1 MFNFNIDLNVQFQH
15 KIWMF
20 NFKMFNFS
28 IFRMLHQFLTTR
40 ASSNFI
46 LLLFSSFR
54 AISMS
59 LISWSFSSLF
69 SIHICVQTRVKA
81 SLKVKLQT
89 LLDDSWSPGRQRCLC
104 WNCCTHHPVCPPPG
118 QLRCFYLCV
127 LKQLDGLSPESPH
140 STSRLKCG
148 EGILAK
154 LT

>member
-1 MFNFNIDLNVQFQH
+1 MFNFNIHLNVQFQH

-20 NFKMFNFS
+20 NFHNA
-28 IFRMLHQFLTTR
+28 RMLHQFLTTR

-81 SLKVKLQT
+81 FLKVKLQT
-89 LLDDSWSPGRQRCLC
+89 NLAIVVLQVDRGVSAGTAVPTIQSVHLQVSWDASTCVS
-104 WNCCTHHPVCPPPG
+104 WNNWMDFHQKALTAPVDWSVEKG
-118 QLRCFYLCV
+118 F
-127 LKQLDGLSPESPH
+127 
-140 STSRLKCG
+140 
-148 EGILAK
+148 
-154 LT
+154 